1 MGAKYAPLR
10 ARRFV
15 GISTMKIWVVKILLG
30 LAVLSCLVSAQ
41 SPRDCA
47 SVTADLEQRLEA
59 QRRLLADWAGLI
71 RYGSENTELPAPKPN
86 EDRVVFL
93 GDEVT
98 ENWGRGSAQFF
109 PGKSYLNRG
118 IKGQTTPQ
126 MLVRFRQDVIA
137 LKPKVVVIQAG
148 MNDIASL
155 TGPITQ
161 GMFAENIM
169 SIVELARANNIRVV
183 LASLTPICDCYTK
196 QSTLRPQG
204 KIIGMNGW
212 LKEYAAQSGSVYLNY
227 YSAMAEGRNLKKE
240 LTGDGLLPND
250 AGYAV
255 MAPLAEAA
263 IAQALGEK

>member
-1 MGAKYAPLR
+1 
-10 ARRFV
+10 
-15 GISTMKIWVVKILLG
+15 MKIWVVKTLLG

-47 SVTADLEQRLEA
+47 SVTAALEQRLEA

-71 RYGSENTELPAPKPN
+71 RYGSENTELPAPKPE

-93 GDEVT
+93 GDEIT

-137 LKPKVVVIQAG
+137 LKPKVVVIHAG

-169 SIVELARANNIRVV
+169 SIVELAKANNIRIV

-212 LKEYAAQSGSVYLNY
+212 IKEYAAQSGSVYLDY

-240 LTGDGLLPND
+240 LTADGLLPND

-255 MAPLAEAA
+255 MATLAEQA
-263 IAQALGEK
+263 IAQALVKK